1 MNKQQQQ
8 QMALQRMDDQQKR
21 QFLMLQQQQMKKA
34 QQLQRQSYLNTAN
47 KMEPEE
53 ATETKKASFSSQEVE
68 MNSKRVEIILAMNQE
83 LIRLF
88 IENRNTG
95 KQLESDIS
103 VYQTKLQSNLTFLA
117 TMADISMVKP
127 GEDFK
132 IPPPPDLSPLPSP
145 KSEIGKKIHEILN
158 TATNL
163 FESYPSDNQTETQI
177 QRKQS
182 GSSSSQQLSPSSM
195 TMQHQQMLQ
204 QQAMRQQQQ
213 QQQQQQLGMNRMGH
227 MNSPLTSASP
237 SGMGMNVIS
246 RNNNPIMDPQS
257 ILRQAQQAQSLM
269 QQQHM
274 MANMGLNMPSPSNNA
289 DLLNG
294 FNSVQ
299 NTTESPSMTSIPSQQ
314 MTPTDLL
321 AANNMINPNSMLINP
336 NNNLMLGSGNG
347 IYTPE
352 NTEDYSNVM
361 LMMQRLQ

>member
-1 MNKQQQQ
+1 
-8 QMALQRMDDQQKR
+8 
-21 QFLMLQQQQMKKA
+21 
-34 QQLQRQSYLNTAN
+34 
-47 KMEPEE
+47 
-53 ATETKKASFSSQEVE
+53 
-68 MNSKRVEIILAMNQE
+68 
-83 LIRLF
+83 
-88 IENRNTG
+88 
-95 KQLESDIS
+95 
-103 VYQTKLQSNLTFLA
+103 
-117 TMADISMVKP
+117 
-127 GEDFK
+127 
-132 IPPPPDLSPLPSP
+132 
-145 KSEIGKKIHEILN
+145 
-158 TATNL
+158 
-163 FESYPSDNQTETQI
+163 
-177 QRKQS
+177 
-182 GSSSSQQLSPSSM
+182 M

-204 QQAMRQQQQ
+204 QQALR

-227 MNSPLTSASP
+227 VNSPLTSASP

-257 ILRQAQQAQSLM
+257 ILRQAQQAQQAQSLM
-269 QQQHM
+269 QQHM

-294 FNSVQ
+294 FSSIQ

-336 NNNLMLGSGNG
+336 NNNLMLGAGNG